1 MVSRGLFGWSPP
13 HVQPLTPVSEA
24 SEPPESPSPYAAD
37 LAGDAAPPPEDDAA
51 AALDDGDDEPD
62 PPPAAVPFKRL
73 FACADRLDWAL
84 MSAGALAA
92 AAHGVALVVYLHL
105 FGTAIHSLH
114 GRHNHDLFHHI
125 NQVRGFMLDSY
136 WGKADSSDKIKV
148 GNYIHNMAT
157 FFGGLI
163 IGLVNCWQIALL
175 TLATGPF
182 IVAAGGI
189 SNIFLHRLAENI
201 QDAYGEAASVAEQA
215 ILYIRTL
222 YSFTNETL
230 AKYSYATSLQ
240 ATLRYGILI
249 SLVQG
254 LGLGFTYG
262 LAICSC
268 ALQLWVG
275 RFLISHGKANGGE
288 VVVALFSI
296 ILSGLG
302 LNQAATNFYSF
313 EQGRIAAYRLYEMI
327 SRSTSV
333 VNQDG
338 RTLPSVQGNIEF
350 RNVYFSYLSRPEIP
364 ILSGFYL
371 TVPARKTVALVG
383 RNGSG
388 KSSIIPLMERFYDPT
403 LGEVLLDGEN
413 IKNLKLEWLRSQI
426 GLVTQEPAL
435 LSLSIRENIA
445 YGRSATTDQIEEAA
459 KTAHAHTF
467 ISSLEKGY
475 DTQVGRAGL
484 SLTEEQKIKLS
495 IARAVLSNPS
505 ILLLDEVTGA
515 LDFEA
520 EKAVQEALDIL
531 MLGRSTIIIARR
543 LSLIR
548 NADYI
553 AVMEEGQLVEMGT
566 HDELLNLDGLYAE
579 LLRCEEAAKLPKRTP
594 IRNYKE
600 PSSFQIERD
609 SSASHSFQ
617 ESSSPNMSK
626 SPSLQKTHG
635 FLAFRNSDANHNS
648 HESPNIQSP
657 PSEQMAE
664 TRLPTVASER
674 APSIKRQ
681 DSFEMKLPD
690 LPKIDVPLH
699 RQSSNTSDP
708 ESPISPLLTSDPKN
722 ERSHSKTFSRPLDM
736 FDNFH
741 AEESKRQQTKA
752 PSFWRLVELSL
763 AEYFYALLGSAG
775 AACFGSFN
783 PLLAYTISL
792 IVVAYYRI
800 GVRDVHDEVNKYCS
814 FIVGMGII
822 TVLANFLQHF
832 YFGIMGEKM
841 TERVRRMMF
850 SAILRNEVGWFDE
863 EENSAD
869 ILSMR
874 LANDATFVRAAF
886 SNRLSIFIQ
895 DTAAIFVAL
904 LLGMLL
910 EWRVALVALATLPIL
925 VISAVAQKMW
935 LSGFS
940 RGIQEM
946 HRKASLVLEDA
957 VRNIYT
963 VVAFCA
969 GNKIMELYRL
979 QLGNILWKS
988 LVHGMGIGF
997 AFGLS
1002 QFLLFACNAL
1012 LLWYTAVA
1020 VKNGHLSLVTALK
1033 EYIVFSF
1040 ATFALVEPFGLAPY
1054 ILKRRKS
1061 LTSVFEIIDRA
1072 PKIDPDDASGLKPPN
1087 VYGSIEF
1094 RNVDFCYPTRP
1105 ETMVLS
1111 NFSLRVN
1118 GGQTVAV
1125 VGVSGSGKST
1135 IISLIERFYDPTAGQ
1150 VLLDGRDLKLFNL
1163 RWLRSHMGLVPQD
1176 PVIFST
1182 TIRENII
1189 YARHN
1194 ATESEMKEAARIA
1207 NAHHFISS
1215 LPHGYDTHVGMRGV
1229 DLTPGQKQRIAI
1241 ARVVLKNAP
1250 ILLLDEASSAIESE
1264 SSRVV
1269 QEALDTLI
1277 MGNKTTILIAHRAA
1291 MMKHVDNIVV
1301 LNGGK
1306 IVEQGTHDSLVQ
1318 KNGLYGDEH
1327 KLAGFSATLQ
1337 AIISFVENS
1346 GDHIKFVRAAKHQI
1360 VFLVKG
1366 PIYLVCI
1373 SCTEESYE
1381 GLRGQLELMYGQMLL
1396 ILTKSVNRCFEKNPK
1411 FDMAPLLGGTD
1422 AVFLSLIHAFSWNP
1436 ATFLHAYTCLPLA
1449 QSTRQA
1455 ASAVLQD
1462 IADSGVLF
1470 ALLMC
1475 EHKVISLVG
1484 AQKATLHPDD
1494 IFLLSNFILS
1504 SESFRTSESFSPIC
1518 LPRYN
1523 SMAFLYAY
1531 VHFFDENTYL
1541 TLLTA
1546 RSDAFYDLK
1555 DSRSRIQNVLLK
1567 ANVLVEVQR
1576 SLRESALRIEDLP
1589 ADPSSQSV
1597 SPPPQFSQDLH
1608 FQLLSSEMA
1617 IGGPAGLWHFIYK
1630 SIYLDQYVSSEFPL
1644 IISNPK
1650 QQKRLYKA
1658 YQKLY
1663 ASMHDKATGPHK
1675 TQFRRDEDY
1684 VLFCWITQ
1692 DFELYAAFN
1701 PLADKSQAIKVCNR
1715 VCQWIRDLENEIFV
1729 YGESTLSW

>member
-1 MVSRGLFGWSPP
+1 MMVSRGLFGWSPP
-13 HVQPLTPVSEA
+13 HMQPLTPVSEV
-24 SEPPESPSPYAAD
+24 SEPPESPSPFMDSGVEAVQV
-37 LAGDAAPPPEDDAA
+37 EDEGPV
-51 AALDDGDDEPD
+51 DDVEEIE
-62 PPPAAVPFKRL
+62 PPPAAVPFSRL
-73 FACADRLDWAL
+73 FACADGLDWVL
-84 MSAGALAA
+84 MTVGAFAA
-92 AAHGVALVVYLHL
+92 AAHGMALVVYLHF
-105 FGTAIHSLH
+105 FGSAINLLNSQSRSSEIH
-114 GRHNHDLFHHI
+114 GHGDVLFHKFKEHALYI
-125 NQVRGFMLDSY
+125 IYIAAGVFVAGWIEVSCWILTGERQTAVIRSKYVQVLLNQDMSFFDTYGNNGDIVSQVL
-136 WGKADSSDKIKV
+136 SDVLLIQSALSEKV

-157 FFGGLI
+157 FFGGLV
-163 IGLVNCWQIALL
+163 IGLINCWQIALL
-175 TLATGPF
+175 TLGTGPF

-201 QDAYGEAASVAEQA
+201 QDAYAEAASIAEQA
-215 ILYIRTL
+215 IAYVRTL
-222 YSFTNETL
+222 YAFTNETL

-275 RFLISHGKANGGE
+275 RVLISHGKANGGE
-288 VVVALFSI
+288 IITALFAV

-327 SRSTSV
+327 SRSTST

-338 RTLPSVQGNIEF
+338 NTLASVQGNIEF

-413 IKNLKLEWLRSQI
+413 IKNMKLEWLRSQI

-445 YGRSATTDQIEEAA
+445 YGRSATSDQIEEAA

-484 SLTEEQKIKLS
+484 ALTEEQKIKLS
-495 IARAVLSNPS
+495 VARAVLSNPS
-505 ILLLDEVTGA
+505 ILLLDEVTGG

-520 EKAVQEALDIL
+520 ERAVQEALDIL

-579 LLRCEEAAKLPKRTP
+579 LLRYEEAAKLPKRTP
-594 IRNYKE
+594 IRNYRE
-600 PSSFQIERD
+600 SPTFQIERD
-609 SSASHSFQ
+609 SSASYSFQ
-617 ESSSPNMSK
+617 ESTSPKMAK
-626 SPSLQKTHG
+626 SPSLQRAHG
-635 FLAFRNSDANHNS
+635 FHTFRQQDSSYSSN
-648 HESPNIQSP
+648 ESPKVHSP
-657 PSEQMAE
+657 PSEQMVE
-664 TRLPTVASER
+664 NGLPLVAAER

-681 DSFEMKLPD
+681 DSFEMRLPE
-690 LPKIDVPLH
+690 LPKIDVHSVH
-699 RQSSNTSDP
+699 RQSSNASDP
-708 ESPISPLLTSDPKN
+708 ESPVSPLLTSDPKN
-722 ERSHSKTFSRPLDM
+722 ERSHSKTFSRPHNQFDDM
-736 FDNFH
+736 H
-741 AEESKRQQTKA
+741 AKQREVKDLQHQKL
-752 PSFWRLVELSL
+752 PSFWRLAELSF
-763 AEYFYALLGSAG
+763 AEWLYALLGSIG
-775 AACFGSFN
+775 AAIFGSFN
-783 PLLAYTISL
+783 PLLAYTIAL
-792 IVVAYYRI
+792 IVAAYYRI
-800 GVRDVHDEVNKYCS
+800 DVRDRHHEVNKWCL
-814 FIVGMGII
+814 IIACMGII
-822 TVLANFLQHF
+822 TVVANFLQHF

-869 ILSMR
+869 TLSMR

-895 DTAAIFVAL
+895 DTAAVVVAL
-904 LLGMLL
+904 LIGMLL
-910 EWRVALVALATLPIL
+910 EWRVALVALATLPVLI
-925 VISAVAQKMW
+925 VSAIAQKMW
-935 LSGFS
+935 LAGFS

-969 GNKIMELYRL
+969 GNKVMELYRL
-979 QLGNILWKS
+979 QLYKILKQS
-988 LVHGMGIGF
+988 FFHGMGIGF
-997 AFGLS
+997 AFGFS
-1002 QFLLFACNAL
+1002 QFMLFACNAL
-1012 LLWYTAVA
+1012 LLWYTAVS
-1020 VKNGHLSLVTALK
+1020 VKDDRLTISTALK

-1061 LTSVFEIIDRA
+1061 LTSVFEIIDRE
-1072 PKIDPDDASGLKPPN
+1072 PKIDPDDNSGLKPPN
-1087 VYGSIEF
+1087 VYGSIEL

-1105 ETMVLS
+1105 EVMVLS
-1111 NFSLRVN
+1111 NFSLKVN
-1118 GGQTVAV
+1118 GGQTIAV

-1135 IISLIERFYDPTAGQ
+1135 IISLIERFYDPVAGQ

-1163 RWLRSHMGLVPQD
+1163 RWLRSHMGLVQQE

-1194 ATESEMKEAARIA
+1194 ATEAEMKEAARIA

-1277 MGNKTTILIAHRAA
+1277 MGNKTTILIAHRSA
-1291 MMKHVDNIVV
+1291 MMRHVDNIVV
-1301 LNGGK
+1301 LNCGR

-1318 KNGLYGDEH
+1318 MNGLYVRLMQPH
-1327 KLAGFSATLQ
+1327 FS
-1337 AIISFVENS
+1337 
-1346 GDHIKFVRAAKHQI
+1346 K
-1360 VFLVKG
+1360 
-1366 PIYLVCI
+1366 
-1373 SCTEESYE
+1373 
-1381 GLRGQLELMYGQMLL
+1381 GLRQH
-1396 ILTKSVNRCFEKNPK
+1396 R
-1411 FDMAPLLGGTD
+1411 
-1422 AVFLSLIHAFSWNP
+1422 
-1436 ATFLHAYTCLPLA
+1436 
-1449 QSTRQA
+1449 
-1455 ASAVLQD
+1455 
-1462 IADSGVLF
+1462 
-1470 ALLMC
+1470 
-1475 EHKVISLVG
+1475 LV
-1484 AQKATLHPDD
+1484 
-1494 IFLLSNFILS
+1494 
-1504 SESFRTSESFSPIC
+1504 
-1518 LPRYN
+1518 
-1523 SMAFLYAY
+1523 
-1531 VHFFDENTYL
+1531 
-1541 TLLTA
+1541 
-1546 RSDAFYDLK
+1546 
-1555 DSRSRIQNVLLK
+1555 
-1567 ANVLVEVQR
+1567 
-1576 SLRESALRIEDLP
+1576 
-1589 ADPSSQSV
+1589 
-1597 SPPPQFSQDLH
+1597 
-1608 FQLLSSEMA
+1608 
-1617 IGGPAGLWHFIYK
+1617 
-1630 SIYLDQYVSSEFPL
+1630 
-1644 IISNPK
+1644 
-1650 QQKRLYKA
+1650 
-1658 YQKLY
+1658 
-1663 ASMHDKATGPHK
+1663 
-1675 TQFRRDEDY
+1675 
-1684 VLFCWITQ
+1684 
-1692 DFELYAAFN
+1692 
-1701 PLADKSQAIKVCNR
+1701 
-1715 VCQWIRDLENEIFV
+1715 
-1729 YGESTLSW
+1729 

>member
-1 MVSRGLFGWSPP
+1 MMGSRGLFRWSPP
-13 HVQPLTPVSEA
+13 HVQPLTPVSEV
-24 SEPPESPSPYAAD
+24 SEPPESPSPYMDGGAEAM
-37 LAGDAAPPPEDDAA
+37 PPEDEEEM
-51 AALDDGDDEPD
+51 DDIEEIE
-62 PPPAAVPFKRL
+62 PPPMAVPFLRL

-84 MSAGALAA
+84 MAVGAVAA
-92 AAHGVALVVYLHL
+92 AAHGMALVVYLHL
-105 FGTAIHSLH
+105 FGKALNLLNSESESSKMHDHGDALLNKFKDHALYIIYIAAGVLIAGWIEVSCWILTGERQTAVIRTKYVQVL
-114 GRHNHDLFHHI
+114 L
-125 NQVRGFMLDSY
+125 NQDMSFFDTYGNNGDIVSQVL
-136 WGKADSSDKIKV
+136 SDVLLIQSALSEKV

-163 IGLVNCWQIALL
+163 IGLINCWQIALL

-201 QDAYGEAASVAEQA
+201 QDAYAEAASIAEQA
-215 ILYIRTL
+215 ISYIRTL
-222 YSFTNETL
+222 YAFANETL

-275 RFLISHGKANGGE
+275 RFLILHGKANGGE
-288 VVVALFSI
+288 IVTALFAV

-313 EQGRIAAYRLYEMI
+313 EQGRIAAYRLFEMI
-327 SRSTSV
+327 SRSSSSL
-333 VNQDG
+333 NQDG
-338 RTLPSVQGNIEF
+338 NVLASVQGNIEF
-350 RNVYFSYLSRPEIP
+350 RNVYFSYLSRPDIP

-371 TVPARKTVALVG
+371 TIPARKAVALVG

-435 LSLSIRENIA
+435 LSLSITDNIA
-445 YGRSATTDQIEEAA
+445 YGRSVTSDQIEEAA

-467 ISSLEKGY
+467 ISSLEMGY

-484 SLTEEQKIKLS
+484 ALTEEQKIKIS

-505 ILLLDEVTGA
+505 ILLLDEVTGG

-520 EKAVQEALDIL
+520 ERAVQEALDIL

-594 IRNYKE
+594 MRNRKDSNLHTAKDSSGHNHQE
-600 PSSFQIERD
+600 PSS
-609 SSASHSFQ
+609 
-617 ESSSPNMSK
+617 SPKMSK
-626 SPSLQKTHG
+626 SPSLQRAHVS
-635 FLAFRNSDANHNS
+635 NSIRKPDASYNS
-648 HESPNIQSP
+648 HESAMSQSP
-657 PSEQMAE
+657 LSEVIMENGFPSV
-664 TRLPTVASER
+664 LSEKV
-674 APSIKRQ
+674 PSTKRQ
-681 DSFEMKLPD
+681 DSLEMMLPE
-690 LPKIDVPLH
+690 LPKIDVHSINL
-699 RQSSNTSDP
+699 QSSNTSDP
-708 ESPISPLLTSDPKN
+708 ESPVSPLLTSDPKN
-722 ERSHSKTFSRPLDM
+722 ERSHSQTFSRPLNQ
-736 FDNFH
+736 FDLVQAKEKEAKDLQH
-741 AEESKRQQTKA
+741 QKP

-763 AEYFYALLGSAG
+763 AEWLYALLGSIG
-775 AACFGSFN
+775 AAVFGSFN
-783 PLLAYTISL
+783 PLLAYTIAL
-792 IVVAYYRI
+792 IVAAYYKI
-800 GVRDVHDEVNKYCS
+800 DVHDVHNEVNKWCLL
-814 FIVGMGII
+814 IACMGVI
-822 TVLANFLQHF
+822 TVAANFLQHF

-850 SAILRNEVGWFDE
+850 SAMLHNEVGWFDE

-869 ILSMR
+869 ALSMR

-895 DTAAIFVAL
+895 DFAAVVVAI
-904 LLGMLL
+904 LLGLLL
-910 EWRVALVALATLPIL
+910 EWRVALVALGTLPIL
-925 VISAVAQKMW
+925 IVSAIAQKMW
-935 LSGFS
+935 LAGFS

-979 QLGNILWKS
+979 QLSTILKQNF
-988 LVHGMGIGF
+988 VHGMVIGF
-997 AFGLS
+997 AFGFS
-1002 QFLLFACNAL
+1002 QFLLFACNSL
-1012 LLWYTAVA
+1012 LLWYTSISVHDGRL
-1020 VKNGHLSLVTALK
+1020 KISTALK
-1033 EYIVFSF
+1033 EFIVFSF

-1054 ILKRRKS
+1054 ILKRRET
-1061 LTSVFEIIDRA
+1061 LTSVFEIIDRV
-1072 PKIDPDDASGLKPPN
+1072 PKIDSDDNTGLKPPN
-1087 VYGSIEF
+1087 IFGSIELK
-1094 RNVDFCYPTRP
+1094 NVDFFYPSRP
-1105 ETMVLS
+1105 EVMVLS
-1111 NFSLRVN
+1111 NFSLKVS

-1135 IISLIERFYDPTAGQ
+1135 IISLIERFYDPVSGQ
-1150 VLLDGRDLKLFNL
+1150 ILLDGRDLKLFNL
-1163 RWLRSHMGLVPQD
+1163 RWLRSHMGLVQQE

-1194 ATESEMKEAARIA
+1194 ATEAEIKEAARIA

-1291 MMKHVDNIVV
+1291 MMRHVDNIVV
-1301 LNGGK
+1301 LNGGRM
-1306 IVEQGTHDSLVQ
+1306 VEQGTHESLMQ
-1318 KNGLYGDEH
+1318 MNGLYVGLMQPH
-1327 KLAGFSATLQ
+1327 FTK
-1337 AIISFVENS
+1337 
-1346 GDHIKFVRAAKHQI
+1346 
-1360 VFLVKG
+1360 
-1366 PIYLVCI
+1366 
-1373 SCTEESYE
+1373 
-1381 GLRGQLELMYGQMLL
+1381 GLRQH
-1396 ILTKSVNRCFEKNPK
+1396 R
-1411 FDMAPLLGGTD
+1411 
-1422 AVFLSLIHAFSWNP
+1422 
-1436 ATFLHAYTCLPLA
+1436 
-1449 QSTRQA
+1449 
-1455 ASAVLQD
+1455 
-1462 IADSGVLF
+1462 
-1470 ALLMC
+1470 
-1475 EHKVISLVG
+1475 LV
-1484 AQKATLHPDD
+1484 
-1494 IFLLSNFILS
+1494 
-1504 SESFRTSESFSPIC
+1504 
-1518 LPRYN
+1518 
-1523 SMAFLYAY
+1523 
-1531 VHFFDENTYL
+1531 
-1541 TLLTA
+1541 
-1546 RSDAFYDLK
+1546 
-1555 DSRSRIQNVLLK
+1555 
-1567 ANVLVEVQR
+1567 
-1576 SLRESALRIEDLP
+1576 
-1589 ADPSSQSV
+1589 
-1597 SPPPQFSQDLH
+1597 
-1608 FQLLSSEMA
+1608 
-1617 IGGPAGLWHFIYK
+1617 
-1630 SIYLDQYVSSEFPL
+1630 
-1644 IISNPK
+1644 
-1650 QQKRLYKA
+1650 
-1658 YQKLY
+1658 
-1663 ASMHDKATGPHK
+1663 
-1675 TQFRRDEDY
+1675 
-1684 VLFCWITQ
+1684 
-1692 DFELYAAFN
+1692 
-1701 PLADKSQAIKVCNR
+1701 
-1715 VCQWIRDLENEIFV
+1715 
-1729 YGESTLSW
+1729 